1 MISFKVIKS
10 VCNYTFVVFSVFFTS
25 IIHVMYMYMYKSS
38 GSFVCYVF
46 TDVVKI
52 SDFGLS
58 TVFRHNGRER
68 KTYKMLWHS
77 SLHSS

>member
-1 MISFKVIKS
+1 
-10 VCNYTFVVFSVFFTS
+10 
-25 IIHVMYMYMYKSS
+25 MYKSLS
-38 GSFVCYVF
+38 SFVCCVF

-68 KTYKMLWHS
+68 KLTRCCGTPPYIAPEVYMYIHVYMYSGAFKGGKGLCPS
-77 SLHSS
+77 

>member
-1 MISFKVIKS
+1 
-10 VCNYTFVVFSVFFTS
+10 
-25 IIHVMYMYMYKSS
+25 MYMYMYKSS

-68 KTYKMLWHS
+68 KLTRCCGTPPYIAPEVYMYIHVHAHESNSIRLLGFCTIS
-77 SLHSS
+77 ST